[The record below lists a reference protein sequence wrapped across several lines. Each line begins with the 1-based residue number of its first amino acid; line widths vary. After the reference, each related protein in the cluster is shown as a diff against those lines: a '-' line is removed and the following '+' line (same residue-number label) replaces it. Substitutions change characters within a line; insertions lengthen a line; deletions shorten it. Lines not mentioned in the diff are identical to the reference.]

1 MRWPYPQTSKNN
13 SMILKMIKKIE
24 SDSSND
30 ENKEKSSISFIAKNL
45 GDFFFVVDNLIVEI
59 WTVDVSFRNTIKC
72 QLGQAKDLGL
82 TT

>member
-1 MRWPYPQTSKNN
+1 
-13 SMILKMIKKIE
+13 MILKMIKKIE
-24 SDSSND
+24 SDSSKD

-45 GDFFFVVDNLIVEI
+45 GDFFFAVDNLIVEI
-59 WTVDVSFRNTIKC
+59 WTLDVSFRNTKKC

>member
-1 MRWPYPQTSKNN
+1 
-13 SMILKMIKKIE
+13 MILKMIKKIE
-24 SDSSND
+24 SDSSKD

-45 GDFFFVVDNLIVEI
+45 GDFFFVVYNLIVEI
-59 WTVDVSFRNTIKC
+59 WTVDVSFRNIKKC